1 MTATVIAP
9 LSDRRECRGRQ
20 GRRQGGRDATPGRA
34 SVTVGRLEV
43 DGVGLYVEV
52 DGPDDG
58 TPVLFLH
65 GVGSSARTWDWLP
78 PAVTQGRR
86 IVRVD
91 QRGHGRSDHATG
103 TYVLARYGAD
113 AVAIL
118 RELVA
123 GPALIVGHSLGG
135 VVAWWVA
142 QNHPELVTAVLLE
155 DPPLLAAETPEGDA
169 GRFRDVF
176 RTVRATILDHR
187 ARGLSEEELEER
199 IATIRWAPGTPPLRE
214 VLTDDAI
221 SALAFGYHRLEIG
234 VHRRCDR
241 RLDAGLDG
249 HPRAR
254 DPAGHDRR
262 CRRCSRRGLL
272 VGRRRAPCVAQDRMH
287 EVVRVIGSGHRIH
300 QSRRHRAAYAEHAA
314 AVPRRPRCEGISV
327 NVDLSIRRST
337 M

>member
-1 MTATVIAP
+1 MA
-9 LSDRRECRGRQ
+9 
-20 GRRQGGRDATPGRA
+20 
-34 SVTVGRLEV
+34 VGRIEV

-113 AVAIL
+113 AVAVL

-176 RTVRATILDHR
+176 HTVRATILDHR
-187 ARGLSEEELEER
+187 DARALGGGARGAHRHDPL
-199 IATIRWAPGTPPLRE
+199 GTRDAAASRRADGRRDRGARLR
-214 VLTDDAI
+214 VSPARD
-221 SALAFGYHRLEIG
+221 RR
-234 VHRRCDR
+234 HRRSDR

-249 HPRAR
+249 HTAPSSPRRSSIVAADDALGAAFSSDDAVR
-254 DPAGHDRR
+254 LASAGQPA
-262 CRRCSRRGLL
+262 
-272 VGRRRAPCVAQDRMH
+272 Q
-287 EVVRVIGSGHRIH
+287 VVRIVGSGHRIH
-300 QSRRHRAAYAEHAA
+300 QSRRAPRGLRGAPA
-314 AVPRRPRCEGISV
+314 AVPRGLRRRRTQRHRTMTSPPRS
-327 NVDLSIRRST
+327 LSHASATSSPGSSARFAGRST
-337 M
+337 SGSSRGG

>member
-1 MTATVIAP
+1 MA
-9 LSDRRECRGRQ
+9 
-20 GRRQGGRDATPGRA
+20 
-34 SVTVGRLEV
+34 VGRLEV
-43 DGVGLYVEV
+43 DGVGLHVEV
-52 DGPDDG
+52 DGPEDG

-103 TYVLARYGAD
+103 PYVLARYGAD
-113 AVAIL
+113 AVAVL
-118 RELVA
+118 RELVP

-187 ARGLSEEELEER
+187 ARGGSEEELEER

-234 VHRRCDR
+234 VMDGAIDGSTLASTDTRALVTPPVLIVAADDALGAAFSSDDAV
-241 RLDAGLDG
+241 RLASRGQ
-249 HPRAR
+249 RA
-254 DPAGHDRR
+254 
-262 CRRCSRRGLL
+262 
-272 VGRRRAPCVAQDRMH
+272 Q
-287 EVVRVIGSGHRIH
+287 VVRVTGSGHRIH
-300 QSRRHRAAYAEHAA
+300 QSRLHRAAYVEH
-314 AVPRRPRCEGISV
+314 VRRFLGAHGAKESP
-327 NVDLSIRRST
+327 
-337 M
+337 